1 MRTPGAT
8 RDWVSSVESL
18 PIHTSGSVIGMS
30 IRTGTTV
37 TWRWGA
43 GTAEGRV
50 TAIHPR
56 PVIRRIKGVRVK
68 RLGTPDDPAYE
79 IEQADG
85 TQVLKL
91 RSEVEPKS

>member
-1 MRTPGAT
+1 VTFLAA
-8 RDWVSSVESL
+8 
-18 PIHTSGSVIGMS
+18 HTSGYVDDMS

-43 GTAEGRV
+43 GTAEGTV

-56 PVIRRIKGVRVK
+56 PVVRRIKGVRVK

-85 TQVLKL
+85 SKVLKL
-91 RSEVEPKS
+91 RSEVDQKHKH

>member
-1 MRTPGAT
+1 
-8 RDWVSSVESL
+8 
-18 PIHTSGSVIGMS
+18 MS

-37 TWRWGA
+37 TWRWGT
-43 GTAEGRV
+43 GTAEGGSPRS
-50 TAIHPR
+50 IPR

-68 RLGTPDDPAYE
+68 RLGTPEDPAYE

>member
-1 MRTPGAT
+1 
-8 RDWVSSVESL
+8 
-18 PIHTSGSVIGMS
+18 MS

-37 TWRWGA
+37 TWPWGT

-56 PVIRRIKGVRVK
+56 PVTRRIKGTRIA
-68 RLGTPDDPAYE
+68 RLGTPEDPAYE

-85 TQVLKL
+85 SKVLKL
-91 RSEVEPKS
+91 RSEVVQRHRH

>member
-1 MRTPGAT
+1 
-8 RDWVSSVESL
+8 
-18 PIHTSGSVIGMS
+18 MS

-56 PVIRRIKGVRVK
+56 PVVRRIKGARVK
-68 RLGTPDDPAYE
+68 RVGTAEDPAYE

-85 TQVLKL
+85 TKVLKL
-91 RSEVEPKS
+91 SSEVERKQV